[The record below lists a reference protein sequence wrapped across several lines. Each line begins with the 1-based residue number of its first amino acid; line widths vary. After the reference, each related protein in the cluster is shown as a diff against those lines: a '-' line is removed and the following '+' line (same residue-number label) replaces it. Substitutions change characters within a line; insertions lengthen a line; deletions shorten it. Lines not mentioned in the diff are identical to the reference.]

1 MAVPGLNSSERRG
14 ERASEGASEAAERR
28 PRLVDPAAADAL
40 LEDGVGHLC
49 GARARV
55 TLGWCRCENDFT
67 ARGQARELRRA
78 HGAAGQTRPHGPA
91 LVLAPSEI
99 ACACHAG
106 DRLRGR
112 RGAVACRDDAENG
125 ALAWLEH
132 LAPSGVIDHARCGR
146 MVAVL
151 AACVSQCFFV
161 GMGFIFLKQKR
172 EGGLRLCL
180 ERGVSAVSVIRCVGV

>member
-67 ARGQARELRRA
+67 ARG
-78 HGAAGQTRPHGPA
+78 
-91 LVLAPSEI
+91 LAP
-99 ACACHAG
+99 
-106 DRLRGR
+106 
-112 RGAVACRDDAENG
+112 
-125 ALAWLEH
+125 
-132 LAPSGVIDHARCGR
+132 
-146 MVAVL
+146 
-151 AACVSQCFFV
+151 
-161 GMGFIFLKQKR
+161 
-172 EGGLRLCL
+172 
-180 ERGVSAVSVIRCVGV
+180 